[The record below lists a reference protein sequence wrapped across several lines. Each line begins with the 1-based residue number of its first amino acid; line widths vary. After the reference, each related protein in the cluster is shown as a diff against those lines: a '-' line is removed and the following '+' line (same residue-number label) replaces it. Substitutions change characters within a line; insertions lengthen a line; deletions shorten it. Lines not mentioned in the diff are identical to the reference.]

1 MKKTIVLLLSV
12 FLFASCS
19 SELTDIEKKF
29 IGTWRLQ
36 NYSSNEVIPL
46 RDRAAYDA
54 NIANLKS
61 RFRLVLL
68 EDKTF
73 LRDGFAPTTESGE
86 WFINP
91 QGTLLNFK
99 GKDGKAGTVFV
110 EKNDGKEMT
119 LSIEEGNTKVKLF
132 LVKLSK

>member
-1 MKKTIVLLLSV
+1 MKKTIILFLSI
-12 FLFASCS
+12 FIFASCT
-19 SELTDIEKKF
+19 SELTDIEKNF
-29 IGTWRLQ
+29 VGTWRMQ
-36 NYSSNEVIPL
+36 NYSSNEVIPPK
-46 RDRAAYDA
+46 DKAAYDA

-73 LRDGFAPTTESGE
+73 LRDGFAPATESGE

-132 LVKLSK
+132 LIKLSK